1 MNRAGYAVLAIATA
15 LALASMVPAAGQQ
28 STIAPTA
35 RELNK

>member
-1 MNRAGYAVLAIATA
+1 MNRAGYAVLPIAAA
-15 LALASMVPAAGQQ
+15 LALASMIPAAGQQ